1 MEQVRSVHQGRQA
14 MVGAPGTV
22 LQLPYEV
29 AVSHIEAELCAALHA
44 ALATTGATGDHGGY
58 ALCGACEATEE
69 LLELCERVSAPDC
82 RDDTWDAVMYHRIGL
97 SWKTRRPEL
106 IWLDDKVVQVQRVA
120 ELLDGEPLH
129 LPLLAHAHD
138 APSLLEMQRIVLEHA
153 KDNEPLVVK
162 PRHGAN
168 SCFVFLWPSPKEV
181 NVEEIF
187 QSVEAAMAGED
198 RSWEKECWQL
208 SQVPKGAVLQPMYQ
222 IAVDRGSAGG
232 PRSRA
237 APMELKVQ
245 VLFGRVVGAT
255 LNTHPQPLWVA
266 RTGVIQLWDAEDLV
280 QRGQVRCKSLDR
292 CYGRKLPEQLLEQ
305 LQEAL
310 ASDWLFIRD
319 TSERLC
325 RAAGLD
331 ELRVDWLLGDA
342 KWGARIG
349 ELTYMGAG
357 SRVSPPLAMRLARAF
372 AAGHL
377 LRRQRMRLEEDS
389 AAEPLWPLTA
399 ERGKKV
405 ARQKVSDL
413 CHVATSVRELPDAA
427 LPGEF
432 SEEMRNNAKEAGLVV
447 EET

>member
-1 MEQVRSVHQGRQA
+1 
-14 MVGAPGTV
+14 
-22 LQLPYEV
+22 
-29 AVSHIEAELCAALHA
+29 
-44 ALATTGATGDHGGY
+44 
-58 ALCGACEATEE
+58 
-69 LLELCERVSAPDC
+69 
-82 RDDTWDAVMYHRIGL
+82 
-97 SWKTRRPEL
+97 
-106 IWLDDKVVQVQRVA
+106 
-120 ELLDGEPLH
+120 
-129 LPLLAHAHD
+129 
-138 APSLLEMQRIVLEHA
+138 
-153 KDNEPLVVK
+153 
-162 PRHGAN
+162 
-168 SCFVFLWPSPKEV
+168 
-181 NVEEIF
+181 
-187 QSVEAAMAGED
+187 
-198 RSWEKECWQL
+198 
-208 SQVPKGAVLQPMYQ
+208 MYQ

-377 LRRQRMRLEEDS
+377 LRRQRMRLEARD
-389 AAEPLWPLTA
+389 PRPR
-399 ERGKKV
+399 RGGDEALHHRLLEV

-432 SEEMRNNAKEAGLVV
+432 SEEMRNNAKEADPASDSIL
-447 EET
+447 